1 LTTTRIN
8 SKEIH
13 DGRCDDGEFTLDSA
27 EVAEEAAV
35 ERKEVRR
42 VKPLL
47 SELQVPEWQ
56 ELAKDRRKWKKVLKS
71 IRIRR

>member
-1 LTTTRIN
+1 
-8 SKEIH
+8 
-13 DGRCDDGEFTLDSA
+13 
-27 EVAEEAAV
+27 V

-56 ELAKDRRKWKKVLKS
+56 EERVVQGVALFSSAHLVLGS
-71 IRIRR
+71 VCLLPLLPLLPAGNLEIIDACSFRLGT